1 MEVVLRE
8 WIKAVMTA
16 VCCSKTSVSAL
27 CVNWFIFWLR
37 IKVCVFMLSASSR
50 SERDF
55 VFCFVLFC
63 AVSLPPAGL
72 ACSNP
77 KKRWKQKQ
85 KKLVMWSCRLH
96 VWFGLQ
102 VGWRA
107 GCEKTPTNTKKNHFF
122 NFLVALL
129 VDFIWT
135 IGLNLILCQ
144 SPSFPCFP
152 ALWNND
158 NGNYKIACLFKW
170 TLTEIT
176 QRIPSLFYILLI
188 FLCVAWRM
196 SVLSCCHTGLDE
208 ERPLCCC
215 GSDIK
220 VCSCSHRFHL
230 QSLCH

>member
-1 MEVVLRE
+1 MHCV
-8 WIKAVMTA
+8 WID
-16 VCCSKTSVSAL
+16 SYFG
-27 CVNWFIFWLR
+27 WG
-37 IKVCVFMLSASSR
+37 SR
-50 SERDF
+50 SVFSCSVPALVASETLSF
-55 VFCFVLFC
+55 ALFCFVQSVCLQLVWRVRTQKNVGSKNRKNLWC
-63 AVSLPPAGL
+63 EAAGSMCGL
-72 ACSNP
+72 G
-77 KKRWKQKQ
+77 
-85 KKLVMWSCRLH
+85 CRLGGEQGAKKH
-96 VWFGLQ
+96 Q
-102 VGWRA
+102 
-107 GCEKTPTNTKKNHFF
+107 PTQKKNHFF

-129 VDFIWT
+129 VDFIRT